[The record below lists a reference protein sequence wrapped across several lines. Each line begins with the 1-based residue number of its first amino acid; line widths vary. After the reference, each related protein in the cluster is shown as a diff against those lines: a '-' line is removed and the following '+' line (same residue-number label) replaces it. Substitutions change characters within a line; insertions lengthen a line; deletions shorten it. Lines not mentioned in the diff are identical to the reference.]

1 MGCTAGRGGVA
12 VSAGRFALGGI
23 GFRGVLVAERQDQG
37 RTMVVCGR
45 ETAVAGTHG
54 ERAPARIIRFRG
66 EWNEYLEQ
74 RLWIIPPI
82 MKCGAPPH
90 LTHTLK

>member
-1 MGCTAGRGGVA
+1 
-12 VSAGRFALGGI
+12 
-23 GFRGVLVAERQDQG
+23 
-37 RTMVVCGR
+37 MVVCGR